1 MLSKMKN
8 AIKKSCLIWST
19 QCVATNHLM
28 HTYQLNLNCTLSKS
42 YLQLIYSKKKKSNVN
57 LPKYIH
63 YISICSVLNNW
74 TCIYLCFLTI
84 FSCLAYAIFFICM
97 RENCVAISLSYRVGK
112 KKSFAALFRFQYKR
126 HSLSRVFFSVLL
138 DSFNDWLNT
147 NLKKF
152 CELFFRMLPR
162 LITFNLKCFI
172 ENKLAQKRK

>member
-1 MLSKMKN
+1 MLDLIN
-8 AIKKSCLIWST
+8 AMCCNKSLGAYVSDKFKLHLIKIIST
-19 QCVATNHLM
+19 IDIF
-28 HTYQLNLNCTLSKS
+28 KG
-42 YLQLIYSKKKKSNVN
+42 KKWRKKKSNVN

-84 FSCLAYAIFFICM
+84 FSCLAYAISFFYV
-97 RENCVAISLSYRVGK
+97 CVKIVSLFLFLTESGK
-112 KKSFAALFRFQYKR
+112 KNLLLRCFDSNTNGTR
-126 HSLSRVFFSVLL
+126 SLGFFFSVLL

>member
-1 MLSKMKN
+1 MLDLIN
-8 AIKKSCLIWST
+8 AMCCNKSLGAYVSAKFKLHLIKIIST
-19 QCVATNHLM
+19 IDIF
-28 HTYQLNLNCTLSKS
+28 KG
-42 YLQLIYSKKKKSNVN
+42 KKWRKKKSNVN

-84 FSCLAYAIFFICM
+84 FSCLAYAIFLYV
-97 RENCVAISLSYRVGK
+97 CVKIVSLFLFLTESGK